1 MGRFDEAN
9 VVVTGGSS
17 GIGAAVVHAFVEE
30 GARVFAVGRDRA
42 RLDEVRRT
50 ASEPER
56 VHTATADLATPDA
69 ARRIVHDAI
78 AVLGGLDV
86 LVNNAGIAP
95 ATPVLEVTERQWRGT
110 FAVNLDAPFF
120 ASQVAARHMLDQGG
134 GGSIVNM
141 ASTDSFRAEAPQVD
155 YNTSKA
161 ALVMMSRSFALELGS
176 SGIRVNCV
184 APGETA
190 TPMVEADLAREDF
203 REAYFRRIPL
213 RRAASPS
220 EIAGVVLFLSSG
232 EASFITGETIVVD
245 GGQLAGDWYDP
256 RDEPPVPPG

>member
-1 MGRFDEAN
+1 MSRFNEAR

-17 GIGAAVVHAFVEE
+17 GIGAAVVHAFVVE
-30 GARVFAVGRDRA
+30 GARVVAVGRDRA
-42 RLDEVRRT
+42 RLDEVRRA
-50 ASEPER
+50 ASEPAR
-56 VHTATADLATPDA
+56 VHPATADLADPDA
-69 ARRIVHDAI
+69 ARRIVDDAI
-78 AVLGGLDV
+78 AVLGDLDV

-95 ATPVLEVTERQWRGT
+95 STPALEVTERQWRAT
-110 FAVNLDAPFF
+110 LAVNLDAPFF
-120 ASQVAARHMLDQGG
+120 ASQVAARHMLDRGE

-161 ALVMMSRSFALELGS
+161 ALVMMSRSLAVELGP

-203 REAYFRRIPL
+203 REAYLRRIPL
-213 RRAASPS
+213 RRVASPA
-220 EIAGVVLFLSSG
+220 EIARVVLFLASP

>member
-30 GARVFAVGRDRA
+30 GARVVSVGRDRT

-50 ASEPER
+50 ASNPER
-56 VHTATADLATPDA
+56 VHPAIADLASADA
-69 ARRIVHDAI
+69 ARRIVLDAI
-78 AVLGGLDV
+78 EVLGGLDV

-95 ATPVLEVTERQWRGT
+95 ATPVLEVSEGQWRRT

-120 ASQVAARHMLDQGG
+120 ASQVACRHMLDRGG
-134 GGSIVNM
+134 GGAIVNM

-161 ALVMMSRSFALELGS
+161 AIVMMSRSFALELGA

-203 REAYFRRIPL
+203 RDAYLRRIPL
-213 RRAASPS
+213 RRAASPA
-220 EIAGVVLFLSSG
+220 EIAGVVLFLASP

-256 RDEPPVPPG
+256 GDEPPVPPG